1 MRDRGVHGVPAVDEP
16 SPTSSGHRA
25 AVQRAAQNA
34 IFRYFAQCSAVTL
47 AIEVWLCQKRSTFK
61 DVVSRLH
68 DKSPNGLEGAHITQL
83 TAFSPK
89 PTH

>member
-34 IFRYFAQCSAVTL
+34 IFRYFAQCYCVL
-47 AIEVWLCQKRSTFK
+47 
-61 DVVSRLH
+61 RL
-68 DKSPNGLEGAHITQL
+68 L
-83 TAFSPK
+83 
-89 PTH
+89 